1 MIAVNQKEQS
11 QRDDTALRMKGI
23 SKRFGPVQA
32 LSDVSFTVRAGTVHA
47 LVGENGA
54 GKSTL
59 MKILAGVYQPDSG
72 SIEIA
77 GSQLAFNKPGDALS
91 AGVSMIYQELD
102 LAEHLTVA
110 QNVFLGSEP
119 RGRFPFTIDQRKMIT
134 QTAKLAQRFDFEI
147 DLSATVEDLS
157 TGDCQIVEVLTQVPQ
172 LGV

>member
-1 MIAVNQKEQS
+1 MIQANQQNDS
-11 QRDDTALRMKGI
+11 RQDSIALRMIGI

-59 MKILAGVYQPDSG
+59 MKILAGVYKPDSG
-72 SIEIA
+72 SIEIHGQPCEFDRPQQA
-77 GSQLAFNKPGDALS
+77 LA

-110 QNVFLGSEP
+110 ENVFLGSEP
-119 RGRFPFTIDQRKMIT
+119 TGLLPFTVDYKAMVRKTADLAERLNFKIDP
-134 QTAKLAQRFDFEI
+134 TAAVEN
-147 DLSATVEDLS
+147 LS
-157 TGDCQIVEVLTQVPQ
+157 G
-172 LGV
+172 